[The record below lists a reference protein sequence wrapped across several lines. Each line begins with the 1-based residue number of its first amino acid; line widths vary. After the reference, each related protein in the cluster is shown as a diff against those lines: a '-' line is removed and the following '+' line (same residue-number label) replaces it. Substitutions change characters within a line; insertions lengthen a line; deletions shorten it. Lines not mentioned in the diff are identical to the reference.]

1 MASFL
6 CRPAG
11 AQPAG
16 GFWVSTS
23 GILPAGSTALLCSSV
38 PPSETCRLFFSLLWK
53 QVDGTAWMFSFIL
66 RLSGIKELGKQGYAP
81 AQGQRNLLQG
91 LTLHRLLRFALPWNL
106 HGVDGFVPSRGISSA
121 WWQALLPAAAQLLP
135 APLRIPGGLPGT
147 RWCAYKPATCWDK
160 TGSAVGSV
168 LGQMLSSP
176 RSPPV
181 LGRVT
186 VVFEVAEPPGR
197 G

>member
-1 MASFL
+1 MSSFL
-6 CRPAG
+6 RWPAG

-38 PPSETCRLFFSLLWK
+38 PPSVTCRLFFSLLWK

-106 HGVDGFVPSRGISSA
+106 HGWMGLSPAGAFHQLGGKPCSP
-121 WWQALLPAAAQLLP
+121 LLPSSCPLLCEY
-135 APLRIPGGLPGT
+135 LGGCPGLGGVLTGQPHAGT
-147 RWCAYKPATCWDK
+147 KLGHRWALC
-160 TGSAVGSV
+160 S
-168 LGQMLSSP
+168 
-176 RSPPV
+176 
-181 LGRVT
+181 GRC
-186 VVFEVAEPPGR
+186 
-197 G
+197 